1 MNPSL
6 KNGLQVASVFCLQ
19 AIPVVFAPL
28 SKFFLP
34 VLLLNAFVSLV
45 FVIKS
50 PTCFNW
56 IALFKNHMHVK
67 SIAYGAVLGLM
78 LGFAADWIIVPAMY
92 NWLKITSVDTSTETL
107 TGNLK
112 LTMLV
117 LISVWLTSGICHEM
131 VFRGF
136 VFERLKQITKS
147 QISAL
152 FISTLMVGLL
162 FLNQG
167 LAVALAAFIMS
178 LVFGLIYINSKFNLL
193 QNMVMHAV
201 ADSVFFIA
209 VYLNLPTAL

>member
-6 KNGLQVASVFCLQ
+6 KNTLQVIAVLSIQ
-19 AIPVVFAPL
+19 AIPVVFATL
-28 SKFFLP
+28 SKLFLP
-34 VLLLNAFVSLV
+34 VLLLNAIVCLV

-50 PTCFNW
+50 PSCFNW
-56 IALFKNHMHVK
+56 VALFKNHVHVK
-67 SIAYGAVLGLM
+67 SIAYGALLGLM
-78 LGFAADWIIVPAMY
+78 LGFAADWIITPAFY
-92 NWLKITSVDTSTETL
+92 NWLKTTPVITSTQTL
-107 TGNLK
+107 TGNFK

-117 LISVWLTSGICHEM
+117 LFSVWLTSGICHEM

-136 VFERLKQITKS
+136 VFERLKQITQS
-147 QISAL
+147 QILAL
-152 FISTLMVGLL
+152 IVSTLMVGLL

-167 LAVALAAFIMS
+167 FAVALTAFIMS
-178 LVFGLIYINSKFNLL
+178 LVFGLIYINSKFNLV